1 MFNPMNNLKK
11 PVSASFL
18 GLAFL
23 CALSLGACST
33 APSKDDRT
41 SFLTEARQGKD
52 YFTKAIPGLNDQL
65 KSSAGYAVFPGI
77 GKWGILFGGGE
88 YGRGAVFAPDG
99 TQIGWAAMSNP
110 SIGLQ
115 VGGQGMQMIIV
126 FETQK
131 VLEEF
136 KANTMA
142 GSASG
147 TAVGGDSG
155 VTGVAK
161 YTNGVIVYVGAQKG
175 LMAGGSVGLQMFKY
189 KSVADANSAYD

>member
-1 MFNPMNNLKK
+1 MNIL
-11 PVSASFL
+11 PRLIFGSLL
-18 GLAFL
+18 GLAFF
-23 CALSLGACST
+23 CALFMGSCST

-52 YFTKAIPGLNDQL
+52 YFTKTIPGLNDQL

-99 TQIGWAAMSNP
+99 TQIGWAAMNNP

-161 YTNGVIVYVGAQKG
+161 YTNGVIVYVGAHKG

-189 KSVADANSAYD
+189 ISVEDANSIYK

>member
-1 MFNPMNNLKK
+1 MFISMNNFQRLI
-11 PVSASFL
+11 SSSFL
-18 GLAFL
+18 SLAFI
-23 CALSLGACST
+23 CALSMGACST
-33 APSKDDRT
+33 APSKDDRS
-41 SFLTEARQGKD
+41 SFLVEARQGKD
-52 YFTKAIPGLNDQL
+52 YFTNAIPGLNDQL

-99 TQIGWAAMSNP
+99 TQIGWAAMNNP
-110 SIGLQ
+110 NIGLQ
-115 VGGQGMQMIIV
+115 VGGQGLQMIIV

-155 VTGVAK
+155 VTGIAK

-189 KSVADANSAYD
+189 KSIADANSIYN

>member
-1 MFNPMNNLKK
+1 MIQIMN
-11 PVSASFL
+11 SFKRIVAGSL
-18 GLAFL
+18 L
-23 CALSLGACST
+23 ALSLISAIAIPACST

-41 SFLTEARQGKD
+41 SFLTEARQSKD
-52 YFTKAIPGLNDQL
+52 YFTKSISGLSEQL
-65 KSSAGYAVFPGI
+65 KTSAGYAVFPGI
-77 GKWGILFGGGE
+77 GKWGVLFGGGE

-99 TQIGWAAMSNP
+99 TQIGWAAMNNP
-110 SIGLQ
+110 NIGLQ

-126 FETQK
+126 FETKK

-175 LMAGGSVGLQMFKY
+175 LMAGGSIGLQMFKY
-189 KSVADANSAYD
+189 KSIEEANSIYD

>member
-1 MFNPMNNLKK
+1 MIEVMNSFKRIA
-11 PVSASFL
+11 ASSL
-18 GLAFL
+18 L
-23 CALSLGACST
+23 ALSFISTIAIPACST

-77 GKWGILFGGGE
+77 GKWGVLFGGGE

-115 VGGQGMQMIIV
+115 IGGQGMQMIIV

-155 VTGVAK
+155 VSGVAK

>member
-1 MFNPMNNLKK
+1 MFTPMNTIKK
-11 PVSASFL
+11 CVGASVL
-18 GLAFL
+18 SLAFVGTL
-23 CALSLGACST
+23 FLGACST

-99 TQIGWAAMSNP
+99 TQIGWAAMNNP

-155 VTGVAK
+155 VTGIAK

-189 KSVADANSAYD
+189 KSVADANSIYN

>member
-1 MFNPMNNLKK
+1 MIEIMNSFKHIF
-11 PVSASFL
+11 ASTL
-18 GLAFL
+18 LAI
-23 CALSLGACST
+23 SLISTIAITACST

-52 YFTKAIPGLNDQL
+52 YFTKAIAGLNDQL

-77 GKWGILFGGGE
+77 GKWGVLFGGGE

-99 TQIGWAAMSNP
+99 TQIGWAAMNNP
-110 SIGLQ
+110 NIGLQ

-126 FETQK
+126 FETKK

-147 TAVGGDSG
+147 TAVGGDSC
-155 VTGVAK
+155 VTGIAK

-189 KSVADANSAYD
+189 KSIADANSIYK

>member
-1 MFNPMNNLKK
+1 MIQIMN
-11 PVSASFL
+11 SFKRIVAGSL
-18 GLAFL
+18 L
-23 CALSLGACST
+23 ALSLISAIAIPACST

-41 SFLTEARQGKD
+41 SFLTEARQSKD
-52 YFTKAIPGLNDQL
+52 YFTKSISGLREQL
-65 KSSAGYAVFPGI
+65 KTSAGYAVFPGI
-77 GKWGILFGGGE
+77 GKWGVLFGGGE

-99 TQIGWAAMSNP
+99 TQIGWAAMNNP
-110 SIGLQ
+110 NIGLQ

-126 FETQK
+126 FETKK

-175 LMAGGSVGLQMFKY
+175 LMAGGSIGLQMFKY
-189 KSVADANSAYD
+189 KSIEEANSIYD

>member
-1 MFNPMNNLKK
+1 MNIL
-11 PVSASFL
+11 PRLISGSLL
-18 GLAFL
+18 GLAFF
-23 CALSLGACST
+23 CALFMGSCST

-77 GKWGILFGGGE
+77 GKWGVLFGGGE

>member
-1 MFNPMNNLKK
+1 MRAALEQGVSFGKGRALPGPVNVEY
-11 PVSASFL
+11 VSANPT
-18 GLAFL
+18 GPMHV
-23 CALSLGACST
+23 GH
-33 APSKDDRT
+33 
-41 SFLTEARQGKD
+41 
-52 YFTKAIPGLNDQL
+52 
-65 KSSAGYAVFPGI
+65 
-77 GKWGILFGGGE
+77 
-88 YGRGAVFAPDG
+88 GRGAVFAPDG

-136 KANTMA
+136 KTNTMA

-189 KSVADANSAYD
+189 KSVADANSEYD